1 MGGNN
6 HVWFCMCRWVS
17 NTAFTFLGSVQDK
30 ESSHS
35 SKLFTKNCIMLRR
48 PLSSEDKYKNPG
60 FM

>member
-1 MGGNN
+1 MTHDIN
-6 HVWFCMCRWVS
+6 FRLLPS
-17 NTAFTFLGSVQDK
+17 NFPTNARFTILGPLQDK

-35 SKLFTKNCIMLRR
+35 SKLFTKNCKMLRR